1 MSARTENSLRRATKK
16 TFKKFEPFIPERRR
30 ENATMNATTLPAEL
44 SELRALV
51 VTLQAAL
58 ELSRQENSLL
68 RQKIDALVRRVF
80 GSSSEQVDRKQLELL
95 LQLAASATP
104 AEPVTV
110 VAKPEV
116 KVQSRKA
123 RAPRLPE
130 HLPVIEEVI
139 EPEPVKQQPDQW
151 RCIGQEVSEQLDFEP
166 ARFLRRRIIR
176 KKYVSRTEVDAPP
189 VIAPLPERL
198 LDRSLPAPGLLAH
211 ILVSKYCD
219 HLPLYRQEQ
228 IYAQR
233 HQVQISRQSLAR
245 WVELAADWLKPIYEQ
260 IRTGVMAGGYVQVD
274 ETPIDYLEPGNGKTR
289 QGYLWTGSRPQAD
302 VFFHWETSR
311 ATACLDNV
319 IPSTF
324 TGTIQCDGYAA
335 YRAFANGRGQTITLA
350 GCWAHVR
357 RKFYEARESSPRLAG
372 WWLNQIQQLYRI
384 EARLREHRAGPSL
397 RAAVRASESR
407 PVIKRIERALLKL
420 KASGRQLPQ
429 SPLGLA
435 MDYALGQWRTLEI
448 YLSDGRVEIDNNLVE
463 NAIRPTAIGKKN
475 WLFIGEADAGQRSA
489 IVYTLIEC
497 CRRRGLNPF
506 AYLRDVLT
514 RLPNMTNRQIPEV
527 TPEAWSKSCRTSQP
541 QPTS

>member
-1 MSARTENSLRRATKK
+1 
-16 TFKKFEPFIPERRR
+16 
-30 ENATMNATTLPAEL
+30 MNATTLPAEL

-506 AYLRDVLT
+506 AYLRDVLS

>member
-1 MSARTENSLRRATKK
+1 
-16 TFKKFEPFIPERRR
+16 
-30 ENATMNATTLPAEL
+30 MNTATLPVEL
-44 SELRALV
+44 SELRELV
-51 VTLQAAL
+51 GTLQAAL
-58 ELSRQENSLL
+58 ALSRQENSLL

-104 AEPVTV
+104 AEPVP
-110 VAKPEV
+110 VAAKQEV
-116 KVQSRKA
+116 KVQPRKA

-130 HLPVIEEVI
+130 HLPVVEEVI
-139 EPEPVKQQPDQW
+139 DPEPVKQQPEQW

-176 KKYVSRTEVDAPP
+176 KKYVSRADVDLAP

-211 ILVSKYCD
+211 ILVAKYCD

-233 HQVQISRQSLAR
+233 HQVQLPRQTLAR

-311 ATACLDNV
+311 ATACLDKV
-319 IPSTF
+319 IPATF

-372 WWLNQIQQLYRI
+372 WLLNQIQQLYRI

-397 RAAVRASESR
+397 RAAARASESR
-407 PVIKRIERALLKL
+407 PAIKRIERALIKL

-429 SPLGLA
+429 SPLGSA
-435 MDYALGQWRTLEI
+435 IDYALGQWRTLEI

-514 RLPNMTNRQIPEV
+514 RLPNMTNRQIHEV
-527 TPEAWSKSCRTSQP
+527 TPEAWSKSRRTAQP
-541 QPTS
+541 QPAA